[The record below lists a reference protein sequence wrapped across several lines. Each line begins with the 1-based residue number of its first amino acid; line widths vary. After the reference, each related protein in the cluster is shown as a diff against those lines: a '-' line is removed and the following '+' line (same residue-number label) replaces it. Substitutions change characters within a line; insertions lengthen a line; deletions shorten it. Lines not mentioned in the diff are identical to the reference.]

1 MALTA
6 IPVLQYFLYLQKE
19 QIEKKTSS
27 SGGAGG
33 TKRGMTR
40 REKPNAG
47 RPMDKVELTF
57 KKFDANKVYL
67 FHSTTTWLINM
78 KTD

>member
-1 MALTA
+1 
-6 IPVLQYFLYLQKE
+6 
-19 QIEKKTSS
+19 
-27 SGGAGG
+27 
-33 TKRGMTR
+33 MTR

-67 FHSTTTWLINM
+67 FHSTTTWLINGYM